1 VTAEQAP
8 ALRRTLKRRHM
19 ELISLGGVIGAGL
32 FVGSGV
38 VIQQTGPAAV
48 LSFAITGALVV
59 LVMRMLAEMAVAF
72 PALGGFYA
80 YNRAALG
87 ELAGFMT
94 GWMYWYFWVIVVAL
108 EAVAGARLL
117 MYWFPQAPPWGLTL
131 ALMVSFTLL
140 NLLAVRSWGE
150 SEFWFAMIKVV
161 AIVLFLCIGVL
172 VIAHLWPGV
181 PGGLQN
187 LTAHGGFMPKG
198 LGPVLA
204 GAVAATGFYFGVEM
218 VTVAAAESAEPGESV
233 ARAAQSVMYR
243 VLVFYVGSIFVV
255 VAILPWNSS
264 AMAQPYVNALQA
276 LHIPGAAA
284 LMNAVVVTAVLSALN
299 SGLFGSSR
307 MLLALA
313 TNGDAP
319 QFLTRI
325 NARGIPARA
334 ILTGTLFGYVAV
346 IMNYVSPEHVFAFL
360 VNSYGTVAIFVYLLI
375 AFAELRLRGQLE
387 RNAPQKLRV
396 RMWGYP
402 YLTIVAIVGM
412 FAIITAMAF
421 IPEQRAPLL
430 FGLVSA
436 AVMLIGYGLRRR
448 FGPAARTA
456 GPH

>member
-1 VTAEQAP
+1 MTAEQRP
-8 ALRRTLKRRHM
+8 ALRRTLRRRHM

-38 VIQQTGPAAV
+38 VIQQAGPAAV
-48 LSFAITGALVV
+48 VSFAITGALVV

-72 PALGGFYA
+72 PGPGGFYE
-80 YNRAALG
+80 YNRAGLG

-117 MYWFPQAPPWGLTL
+117 IYWFPQAPPWSLTL
-131 ALMVSFTLL
+131 ALLVSFTLL

-161 AIVLFLCIGVL
+161 AIVLFLCVGAL

-181 PGGLQN
+181 PGGLSN

-204 GAVAATGFYFGVEM
+204 GAVAATGFYFGAEM
-218 VTVAAAESAEPGESV
+218 VTVAAAESAEPAESV

-243 VLVFYVGSIFVV
+243 VLIFYVGSILVV

-284 LMNAVVVTAVLSALN
+284 LMNAVVLTAVLSALN

-313 TNGDAP
+313 TRGDAP
-319 QFLTRI
+319 QFLVRI
-325 NARGIPARA
+325 NTRGIPARA
-334 ILTGTLFGYVAV
+334 ILTGTLFGYVALV
-346 IMNYVSPEHVFAFL
+346 MNYVSPEHVFAFL

-375 AFAELRLRGQLE
+375 AFAQLRLRGQLE
-387 RNAPQKLRV
+387 RDAPEKLRV

-402 YLTIVAIVGM
+402 YLTLVAIAGM
-412 FAIITAMAF
+412 FAILAAMAF

-430 FGLVSA
+430 FGVVSA
-436 AVMLIGYGLRRR
+436 AVMLIGYALRRR
-448 FGPAARTA
+448 FGP
-456 GPH
+456 